1 MTKTTNFNLNQWEP
15 TDPIRR
21 EDFNADNAAIDAAL
35 GELSAERIYIG
46 SFVGNGA
53 ASRTIQLPWKP
64 KFALVMGHRNSSGVL
79 HILIEGYSLYYY
91 IDDWYG
97 STTGDGTLFLNG
109 STLVVDDSSRN
120 VSGKTVYYILVR

>member
-1 MTKTTNFNLNQWEP
+1 MEKTTNLNLNKPEP
-15 TDPIRR
+15 NDPLRL
-21 EDFNADNAAIDAAL
+21 EDFNENNEIIDAAL

-53 ASRTIQLPWKP
+53 SRRTVQLPWEP
-64 KFALVMGHRNSSGVL
+64 KFALVLGHRNSSGVL
-79 HILIEGYSLYYY
+79 HVLIEGYSMYYY

-120 VSGKTVYYILVR
+120 VSGKPVYYILVR